1 MEKPLTGQT
10 AFVTGASSGLGVAF
24 ARALAQKG
32 AQVVLAAR
40 REDRLHRLASEIEA
54 AGGRAL
60 ALPFDVAETHQ
71 FEAALD
77 QVERYFGHVT
87 LLINNA
93 GTADGCRAM
102 DLPMDELDRVWS
114 VNLKG
119 PWALSCAVARRL
131 VAAGSPGRIV
141 NIASIAAYVFDGRAI
156 PATFYAVTKAALV
169 RMTEVLAM
177 EWAHHGI
184 NVNAI
189 APGMFESEL
198 TAAHLER
205 SLERAIQATP
215 RKRIGSPEQ
224 IVSTLLYLVDPA
236 SEAVTGTCIKV
247 DDGQMLR

>member
-1 MEKPLTGQT
+1 MEKPLAGQT
-10 AFVTGASSGLGVAF
+10 AFVTGASSGLGVVF
-24 ARALAQKG
+24 ARAIAQNG
-32 AQVVLAAR
+32 ANVVLAAR
-40 REDRLHRLASEIEA
+40 RADRLQTLASEIGA
-54 AGGRAL
+54 AGGKAM
-60 ALPFDVAETHQ
+60 ALPFDVSDTRQ

-77 QVERYFGHVT
+77 QVEQYFGPVS

-93 GTADGCRAM
+93 GTADGCRAL
-102 DLPMDELDRVWS
+102 DLSMEELDRVWS

-131 VAAGSPGRIV
+131 VTAGRPGRIV

-156 PATFYAVTKAALV
+156 PATFYAVTKSALV

-224 IVSTLLYLVDPA
+224 LVSTLLYLLDPS
-236 SEAVTGTCIKV
+236 SEAVTGTTIKV